1 MGATFVV
8 LGKWGSYHNGEQLTN
23 AWAPVILTI
32 CPGQITSFV
41 SGPVGVDQQFLIMMV
56 YGQSRSG
63 WSVSRWS

>member
-41 SGPVGVDQQFLIMMV
+41 SGPVG
-56 YGQSRSG
+56 RSAISNHDG
-63 WSVSRWS
+63 LRAE